1 MGLRTA
7 TAAELLGVSA
17 STLRTWERRYGFPTP
32 RRSEGGH
39 RLYDRADIDA
49 LREAY
54 AETGHA
60 SSAVELAR
68 RRGVAPASCLRL
80 HAALDDFDE
89 DAADRVCAEALAVRD
104 VERVVEEVLLDGV
117 DSLPEGSPE
126 RALGLRWGAG
136 WIAAQRRLAPPATR
150 RDGVLILDAAG
161 CDVLHVAGLELA
173 LRRAG
178 LRVLV
183 LPVALDPARLQ
194 RAITALDPSLVVLG
208 GRGASLAE
216 VGRAV
221 FTARRARGERLSVCD
236 FRGAT
241 GTSTTVPQLP
251 SGLLAAREGVLE
263 LLRSQDLAAAVPE
276 VAPSVRRGALRVAG

>member
-32 RRSEGGH
+32 RRSDGGH
-39 RLYDRADIDA
+39 RLYDRADIEA

-80 HAALDDFDE
+80 HAALSDFDE
-89 DAADRVCAEALAVRD
+89 DAADRVCAEALAVRS
-104 VERVVEEVLLDGV
+104 VERVIEEVLLDGV
-117 DSLPEGSPE
+117 GSLPEGSPE

-136 WIAAQRRLAPPATR
+136 WIAAQRRLAAPATL
-150 RDGVLILDAAG
+150 RDGILVLDAAG
-161 CDVLHVAGLELA
+161 PDVLHVAGLELA

-183 LPVALDPARLQ
+183 LPVLLDPTRLQ
-194 RAITALDPSLVVLG
+194 RAITALDPALVVLG
-208 GRGASLAE
+208 GRGASIGE

-221 FTARRARGERLSVCD
+221 FGARRARGERLAVCD

-241 GTSTTVPQLP
+241 GTSTTVPQLGP
-251 SGLLAAREGVLE
+251 GLLAARDRVLE
-263 LLRSQDLAAAVPE
+263 LLRDRDLADAVPE
-276 VAPSVRRGALRVAG
+276 VAPRISRGPLRVAG

>member
-39 RLYDRADIDA
+39 RLYERADIDA

-68 RRGVAPASCLRL
+68 RRGPAPASCLRL
-80 HAALDDFDE
+80 HTALNDFDE
-89 DAADRVCAEALAVRD
+89 DAADRVCAEALAARN
-104 VERVVEEVLLDGV
+104 VERVVEEVLLDGI
-117 DSLPEGSPE
+117 DSLPAGSPE
-126 RALGLRWGAG
+126 HALGLRWGAG
-136 WIAAQRRLAPPATR
+136 WIAAQRRLSPPATL
-150 RDGVLILDAAG
+150 RDGVLVLDAAG
-161 CDVLHVAGLELA
+161 ADVLHVAALELV

-183 LPVALDPARLQ
+183 LPVILDPSRLQ

-208 GRGASLAE
+208 GRGASLEE

-221 FTARRARGERLSVCD
+221 FAARRARGERLAVCD

-241 GTSTTVPQLP
+241 GASTTVPQLGP
-251 SGLLAAREGVLE
+251 GLLAARDRVLE
-263 LLRSQDLAAAVPE
+263 LLLEQDLAGAVPD
-276 VAPSVRRGALRVAG
+276 VAPRVRRGPLRVAG